1 MKFLADPKSQA
12 QWHIG
17 TGYFPISKGAL
28 EEPADVTYRKANPLF
43 DVAVNQ
49 LDNTTLTKATQGCL
63 LGVMPQARKA
73 SEDGLE
79 AALNGTD
86 PQQAMTKAAESL
98 SAQIKQYNDSVG

>member
-1 MKFLADPKSQA
+1 V
-12 QWHIG
+12 WHTG

-28 EEPADVTYRKANPLF
+28 NEPEDVEYRKANPLF
-43 DVAVNQ
+43 DVAVKQ
-49 LDNTTLTKATQGCL
+49 LEGTKLTKATQGCL

-79 AALNGTD
+79 SALNGTD

-98 SAQIKQYNDSVG
+98 TSQIKTYNDSVK